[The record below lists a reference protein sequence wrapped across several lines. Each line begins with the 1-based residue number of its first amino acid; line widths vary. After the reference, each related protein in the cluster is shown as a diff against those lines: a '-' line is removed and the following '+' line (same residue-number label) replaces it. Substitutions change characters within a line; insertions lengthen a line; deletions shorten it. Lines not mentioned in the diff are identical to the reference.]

1 MLGSLLWRDLP
12 PATLMRLLRLLKL
25 SHRLAH
31 VVRGF
36 LIFEHAYILPRPQ
49 SRGEDLAPVES
60 AMTLKQGAQG
70 TDVEQLQIKLKAAG
84 YDPGDVDGDY
94 GPKTVTAVIAFQKAR
109 GLTADGI
116 AGPLTLGALDVAV
129 AKKPPAQPPSATAP
143 AGPILRPGSQGPDV
157 EQLQLKLKAAGYDPG
172 NVDGDYGHKTAA
184 AVLAFQIDRPDLD
197 DDGVAGPMTIGA
209 LNAAIAK
216 TKPAADIPAAP
227 LTIVPCDAATLV
239 AFLALRD
246 RITALPAKY
255 GPGRGLWIKDP
266 GTPATGGK
274 FVITYNPGSLTK
286 DVSWTS
292 WPNVLGEPYPS
303 FHCTSLCNF
312 IMSWLCRRNQDFTHA
327 GNIPEIWAL
336 LLDSPSLHQIKGG
349 GVYRGFGDVCYPIVP
364 DGSAV
369 KRHGVAKVMDARELY
384 DRRAS
389 LPTFIVFGQ
398 STKTGDPARPWKWWH
413 HTGFYIAYDGRLFRI
428 AADGFKGAN
437 GYSASPIKWLEIT
450 PANVGAFDG
459 CIYRCYGVR
468 TADGSYG
475 DKSRPIADVSF
486 EAA

>member
-1 MLGSLLWRDLP
+1 
-12 PATLMRLLRLLKL
+12 
-25 SHRLAH
+25 
-31 VVRGF
+31 
-36 LIFEHAYILPRPQ
+36 
-49 SRGEDLAPVES
+49 
-60 AMTLKQGAQG
+60 MTLKQGSQG
-70 TDVEQLQIKLKAAG
+70 SDVEQLQIKLKAAG
-84 YDPGDVDGDY
+84 FDPGDVDGDY
-94 GPKTVTAVIAFQKAR
+94 GAKTTAAVLAFQKAR
-109 GLTADGI
+109 PRLAADGG
-116 AGPLTLGALDVAV
+116 AGPLTLAALDAAV
-129 AKKPPAQPPSATAP
+129 AKKPPAQPPAQPP
-143 AGPILRPGSQGPDV
+143 ALTGQILRQGSQGPVV

-172 NVDGDYGHKTAA
+172 NIDGDYGAKTAA
-184 AVLAFQIDRPDLD
+184 AILAFQIDRPDLD

-216 TKPAADIPAAP
+216 TKPAADVPIAP
-227 LTIVPCDAATLV
+227 STIVPCDPATWAA
-239 AFLALRD
+239 FQALRD
-246 RITALPAKY
+246 RIIALPVQY
-255 GPGRGLWIKDP
+255 GPGRGLWIKDNTS
-266 GTPATGGK
+266 GPANAGK

-286 DVSWTS
+286 DVSWTN
-292 WPNVLGEPYPS
+292 WANILGKPYPS

-336 LLDSPSLHQIKGG
+336 LLDSPSLHQIDGG
-349 GVYRGFGDVCYPIVP
+349 GSYRGFGDVCYPIVP

-369 KRHGVAKVMDARELY
+369 KRHGVAKIMDARELY

-389 LPTFIVFGQ
+389 LPTFVVFGQ
-398 STKTGDPARPWKWWH
+398 STKTGNPQRPWNWWH
-413 HTGFYIAYDGRLFRI
+413 HTGFYIARDGRLFRI
-428 AADGFKGAN
+428 AADGFKGAK

-475 DKSRPIADVSF
+475 DQSRPIADVIF